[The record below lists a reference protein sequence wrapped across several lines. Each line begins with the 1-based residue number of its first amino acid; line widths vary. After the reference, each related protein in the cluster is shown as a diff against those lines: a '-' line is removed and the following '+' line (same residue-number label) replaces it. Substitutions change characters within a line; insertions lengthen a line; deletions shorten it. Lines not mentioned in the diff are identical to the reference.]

1 MKPLVNEHFA
11 QQRNPDAYE
20 THYRQEA
27 VDGIAFVFGTTDG
40 ESEVISVRADRNK
53 WTPQSFKIWLE
64 RNGYASEVVAA
75 TDNPNAINTEPT
87 PEPAPEPAGVT
98 LPEFILQAIALG
110 VKLYEQGNGGSELHP
125 RAVKEARKALE
136 SGQWSAGKI
145 RRADAFLSRKG
156 VDLEPGPL
164 AARLCWGDDPREE
177 QRGADWIKEIAAEL
191 SGAPDVNTT
200 RHDSPMFY
208 HEANQSQI
216 DDFLIFERKAVE
228 GWPEGVIGLYAVNDD
243 NNEQNLVSILG
254 HSSEWTVESFSRWL
268 DGEGYRSSVEP
279 AECEVIS
286 SRQSDPVDLA
296 VGDNCELPSYVVSAL
311 RKGLKLHD
319 AGLSGDGLQPA
330 TVRAARAGAVSGEW
344 SHEKVVKS
352 SAWFARHE
360 ADRESMTNPGEWNKP
375 PNYSPAYVA
384 WLLWGSDAD
393 NKGRD
398 WIDKKAGEIRRGEI
412 RDYSYKDDKKKTY
425 YSDPSTPAPKKD
437 QIKGSDKNEPGSAS
451 SDGGGIVVSDSVR
464 AALENKTRE
473 HNEKYSA
480 PSKRAKLSALLKVYR
495 RGAGAFSTSHRPN
508 VSRAAWAMAR
518 VNAFLYLLKNG
529 KPKNAAYVGDNDL
542 LPIEHPR
549 SSKGEDSRQSSQG
562 KKNDRPAGDLARALD
577 TFGGHIELNID
588 APGSAPLHVMR
599 PGPLY
604 DIEGGKVFDLSPEDL
619 HHIAG
624 TTQAL
629 IDAGHVVPISFEHG
643 IERGERPGSDRRPY
657 GMATRVFFDE
667 ATGGIYAEKSWTKV
681 GLKLVTDSLMA
692 DGTTALR
699 VSPRLQMT
707 EAHHPTTGEQLGQ
720 AYIDTVSITT
730 TPRQDSMEAVVMSR
744 DTTDQTE
751 EPATV
756 SAVNQPPGPDAG
768 LDTEDQ
774 DMSDERLTLLAR
786 GSDEAS
792 ALFSACGLNEDDG
805 IELLIEKIGNLA
817 VSLDAAGVELARYK
831 KEEDDRAAALL
842 EQETDVELSRFEFA
856 TDGERA
862 FFRAALLS
870 GDENQINLAR
880 EALNSR
886 TTPNPDELITTAIA
900 SAKARGAVAAD
911 FILSD
916 EMMET
921 ARTSPAIVT
930 ALLEAI
936 PTGNIVDT
944 TAAAPGSDAAGVEVV
959 ADVNREEAANE
970 LSRIAHN
977 ARREGRATTFTE
989 AYELARA
996 ERPELA
1002 LAVYGD

>member
-1 MKPLVNEHFA
+1 MTPLVNEHAA
-11 QQRNPDAYE
+11 QQRNPEAYE

-27 VDGIAFVFGTTDG
+27 VDGIAFIFGTTGG

-64 RNGYASEVVAA
+64 RNGYACEVVAA
-75 TDNPNAINTEPT
+75 TDNPNAINTEPA

-110 VKLYEQGNGGSELHP
+110 VKLYEQGSGGEELHP
-125 RAVKEARKALE
+125 RAVREARKALD
-136 SGQWSAGKI
+136 SGEWSASKI
-145 RRADAFLSRKG
+145 KRADAFLSRKD

-177 QRGADWIKEIAAEL
+177 QRGADWIKEVAAEL

-243 NNEQNLVSILG
+243 NDEQDLISILG
-254 HSSEWTVESFSRWL
+254 HSSAWTVETFSRWL
-268 DGEGYRSSVEP
+268 EEQGFRASVEP
-279 AECEVIS
+279 AECEVTS
-286 SRQSDPVDLA
+286 SREAEPIELA
-296 VGDNCELPSYVVSAL
+296 PDDRCVLPEVVVSAL
-311 RKGLKLHD
+311 RKGLELHES
-319 AGLSGDGLQPA
+319 GLSGDGLQPA
-330 TVRAARAGAVSGEW
+330 TVKAARAGAEFGEW
-344 SHEKVVKS
+344 PHAKVLKA

-360 ADRESMTNPGEWNKP
+360 ADRDSMTDPDEWNEP

-384 WLLWGSDAD
+384 WLLWGSDSD

-398 WIDKKAGEIRRGEI
+398 WIDKKAGEIRSGE
-412 RDYSYKDDKKKTY
+412 
-425 YSDPSTPAPKKD
+425 
-437 QIKGSDKNEPGSAS
+437 
-451 SDGGGIVVSDSVR
+451 
-464 AALENKTRE
+464 
-473 HNEKYSA
+473 
-480 PSKRAKLSALLKVYR
+480 
-495 RGAGAFSTSHRPN
+495 AGEY
-508 VSRAAWAMAR
+508 AR
-518 VNAFLYLLKNG
+518 TA
-529 KPKNAAYVGDNDL
+529 
-542 LPIEHPR
+542 
-549 SSKGEDSRQSSQG
+549 
-562 KKNDRPAGDLARALD
+562 D
-577 TFGGHIELNID
+577 TFGSFIEMS
-588 APGSAPLHVMR
+588 AGAQAEAPLHVMR
-599 PGPLY
+599 PGPLF
-604 DIEGGKVFDLSPEDL
+604 DIEGGAQVFDLSPGDL
-619 HHIAG
+619 RHIAE

-643 IERGERPGSDRRPY
+643 IERGDRPGSDRRPY

-730 TPRQDSMEAVVMSR
+730 TPRQDSMDAVIMSR

-751 EPATV
+751 EPAPV
-756 SAVNQPPGPDAG
+756 PAVNETAGPDAG
-768 LDTEDQ
+768 LDTEDH
-774 DMSDERLTLLAR
+774 DMSDKKSTLLAR

-805 IELLIEKIGNLA
+805 IELLIEKIGNLT

-842 EQETDVELSRFEFA
+842 EQETDIELSRFEFA

-880 EALNSR
+880 EALDSR

-900 SAKARGAVAAD
+900 SAKERGAVAAD